1 MFEGISLF
9 FGALLDAL
17 IGPNLFVP
25 GEPFFIAAGYQL
37 HQGIWLGL
45 VAVLLG
51 GFIGDQ
57 SSYFIGRK
65 FGVPAQRKLM
75 RWCPKTRRP
84 IARCRYLVAKKGN
97 YVLAFARLLG
107 PIAWVVPFI
116 AGTNKTTWGR
126 FTFYSTIG
134 LVLGIGQFVMWGY
147 AISYGIDNLPF
158 IAESKAIL
166 IEHQATLIALAV
178 SIIFFLIGK
187 RLKWRFMFTKFTVIA
202 LLSMCYVNYAH
213 FFYFSDDFLA
223 KKPAPTQVMSVNNVN
238 FKAYP
243 GKSPI
248 FSAQAVNVIYFGQ
261 SPRDLM
267 NSLGWIENET
277 FSRNDIEPSG
287 YIKLMQNRT
296 PPVSDLFWNGVPQDM
311 AFQLPGDLM
320 KRNHIRWWKGG
331 VDPTTQQPFWV
342 GALSYDN
349 GLKMTLYSGIVTVL
363 HSIEPNV
370 DVQRDKLAQ
379 QMMMAIPSQTVIYQ
393 RLTSPTALDA
403 AHDYYSDGRI
413 LVIQTNVTPT
423 TLI

>member
-25 GEPFFIAAGYQL
+25 GEPLFIAAGYQL

-65 FGVPAQRKLM
+65 VGVPAQRKLM

-97 YVLAFARLLG
+97 YVLAFARLLR

-116 AGTNKTTWGR
+116 AGTNKITWGR

-147 AISYGIDNLPF
+147 AISYGIDNVPF
-158 IAESKAIL
+158 IAEIKAIL

-178 SIIFFLIGK
+178 SILFFVIGK

-202 LLSMCYVNYAH
+202 LLAMCYVNYAH

-223 KKPAPTQVMSVNNVN
+223 KNPAPTQQMSVNNVN

-248 FSAQAVNVIYFGQ
+248 FSAQAVNVIYIGQ

-277 FSRNDIEPSG
+277 FSRNDIEPAG

-296 PPVSDLFWNGVPQDM
+296 PPVSDWC
-311 AFQLPGDLM
+311 
-320 KRNHIRWWKGG
+320 
-331 VDPTTQQPFWV
+331 TTRHCV
-342 GALSYDN
+342 S
-349 GLKMTLYSGIVTVL
+349 
-363 HSIEPNV
+363 
-370 DVQRDKLAQ
+370 
-379 QMMMAIPSQTVIYQ
+379 
-393 RLTSPTALDA
+393 
-403 AHDYYSDGRI
+403 
-413 LVIQTNVTPT
+413 TPWGFDET
-423 TLI
+423 